1 MNTNHQATTGSLT
14 CIGTGITLAGQI
26 TTLSQD
32 YLEQAECVFGILP
45 DKLSEDWV
53 KSLNPSYKSLQYL
66 YAEGKSRRKTYQD
79 MTEVV
84 CQAVRDGKK
93 VVLAL
98 YGHPGIFACVGHFA
112 IERLKSEGYDAKMLP
127 GVSADACLYADLG
140 FDPGTTGCQAYEAT
154 QFLFS
159 GVPLNTSAY
168 TILWQIGLAGEHTLK
183 TFKTTQDNLE
193 ATVRILNKWF
203 PLDHE
208 MIIYEAPFIPVQSPR
223 IDRFQLKDF
232 PQMDLT
238 SISTLVI
245 PPLTGL
251 KLDKVSLAEFGLDI
265 TDFG

>member
-1 MNTNHQATTGSLT
+1 MNIKKANGSLT

-26 TTLSQD
+26 TTLSKN
-32 YLEQAECVFGILP
+32 YLEQAERVFGILP

-53 KSLNPSYKSLQYL
+53 KSINPSYKSLQYL
-66 YAEGKSRRKTYQD
+66 YAEGKSRRQTYQD

-84 CQAVRDGKK
+84 CQSVREGNK

-112 IERLKSEGYDAKMLP
+112 IERLKTEGYPAQMLP

-140 FDPGTTGCQAYEAT
+140 IDPGTTGCQAYEAT

-183 TFKTTQDNLE
+183 TLKTTQENLK
-193 ATVRILNKWF
+193 ATVRILNKWY
-203 PLDHE
+203 PLQHE
-208 MIIYEAPFIPVQSPR
+208 MILYEAPFIPVQKPR
-223 IDRFQLKDF
+223 IDTFMLKEL
-232 PQMDLT
+232 PQIDIST
-238 SISTLVI
+238 ISTLVI

-251 KLDKVSLAEFGLDI
+251 KLDKGALDEFGLDI
-265 TDFG
+265 SDFG

>member
-1 MNTNHQATTGSLT
+1 MNNKTSNGSLI

-26 TTLSQD
+26 TTLSKN
-32 YLEQAECVFGILP
+32 YLEQAESAFGILP

-53 KSLNPSYKSLQYL
+53 KSLNPAYKSLQYL
-66 YAEGKSRRKTYQD
+66 YAEGKSRRQTYQD

-84 CQAVRDGKK
+84 CQAVRDGQK

-112 IERLKSEGYDAKMLP
+112 IEALKKEGYPAQMLP

-140 FDPGTTGCQAYEAT
+140 IDPGTTGCQAYEAT

-183 TFKTTQDNLE
+183 TFKTTQENLQ
-193 ATVRILNKWF
+193 ATVRILNKWY

-208 MIIYEAPFIPVQSPR
+208 MILYEAPFIPVQPPR
-223 IDRFQLKDF
+223 IDKFMLKEL
-232 PQMDLT
+232 PEMEIS

-251 KLDKVSLAEFGLDI
+251 KLDQAALDEFGLNI

>member
-1 MNTNHQATTGSLT
+1 MNNNTSRGSLI

-26 TTLSQD
+26 TTLSKN
-32 YLEQAECVFGILP
+32 YLEQAESVFGILP

-53 KSLNPSYKSLQYL
+53 KSINPCYKSLQYL
-66 YAEGKSRRKTYQD
+66 YAEGKSRRQTYQD

-84 CQAVRDGKK
+84 CQAVRDGKD

-98 YGHPGIFACVGHFA
+98 YGHPGVFACVGHFA
-112 IERLKSEGYDAKMLP
+112 IERLKKEGYRAQMLP

-140 FDPGTTGCQAYEAT
+140 IDPGTTGCQAYEAT

-183 TFKTTQDNLE
+183 TFKTTKQNLE
-193 ATVRILNKWF
+193 ATVKILNKWF
-203 PLDHE
+203 PLEHE
-208 MIIYEAPFIPVQSPR
+208 MILYEAPFLPVQKPR
-223 IDRFQLKDF
+223 
-232 PQMDLT
+232 MDKFKLQDLPEMEIS

-251 KLDKVSLAEFGLDI
+251 KLDKEALEVFGLDI
-265 TDFG
+265 TKYQ

>member
-1 MNTNHQATTGSLT
+1 MKTTPHSGSLT

-26 TTLSQD
+26 TTLSKD
-32 YLEQAECVFGILP
+32 YLEQAEMVFAILP

-53 KSLNPSYKSLQYL
+53 KSINPSYQSLQYL
-66 YAEGKSRRKTYQD
+66 YSEGKSRRQTYQEMKD
-79 MTEVV
+79 VV
-84 CQAVRDGKK
+84 CQAVRDGNK

-112 IERLKSEGYDAKMLP
+112 IETLRSEGYPAQMLP

-140 FDPGTTGCQAYEAT
+140 IDPGTTGCQAYEAT

-183 TFKTTQDNLE
+183 TFKTTQKNLH
-193 ATVRILNKWF
+193 AAVRVLNKWY
-203 PLDHE
+203 PLEHE
-208 MIIYEAPFIPVQSPR
+208 MILYEAPFIPVHNPR
-223 IDRFQLKDF
+223 IDKFRLKDL
-232 PQMDLT
+232 PIIDLT

-251 KLDKVSLAEFGLDI
+251 KLDQESLNEFGLNI
-265 TDFG
+265 SDFG